1 MSFLIGLFS
10 EFIVI
15 LVIAAAFGL
24 WEYIAYRMSARAWMW
39 VAGLAGIGV
48 LIWFKGADEVTSWM
62 LGAGWVGVLAYFDH
76 KLHVE
81 KKVAEAAR
89 DIAPAGPEPPKMPR
103 Y

>member
-1 MSFLIGLFS
+1 
-10 EFIVI
+10 
-15 LVIAAAFGL
+15 
-24 WEYIAYRMSARAWMW
+24 
-39 VAGLAGIGV
+39 
-48 LIWFKGADEVTSWM
+48 VTSWM